1 MRTRWMLAGGV
12 TALTAFAQV
21 VTMTTQAGPSPGPGA
36 NVMFYSVESAGS
48 SKVVKGAPYSAQIVT
63 EHTQTLADG
72 NTISQKQTGLM
83 YRDSE
88 GRTRREQALG
98 PIGPVPAGPNP
109 PQLVFITDP
118 VAGVSY
124 VLDANTKTAHKVPL
138 APGMAQGATMIA
150 SGVGQAGGVV
160 MGPGPETE
168 MRIETRMH
176 VGGKAAGPPPAPES
190 LGGREIEGVQAE
202 GTRTTMTVPAGQMGN
217 ERPLVTTT
225 ERWYSPQLQATV
237 LSTTKDPLMG
247 ESTYRLVNVSL
258 AEPAASLFEI
268 PADYTLTEGPVM
280 KKEVYV
286 TK

>member
-1 MRTRWMLAGGV
+1 MRTRLMLAAGV
-12 TALTAFAQV
+12 SALAAFAQV
-21 VTMTTQAGPSPGPGA
+21 STVVTQNGPGP
-36 NVMFYSVESAGS
+36 NMMFYSVESAGS

-72 NTISQKQTGLM
+72 NTISQKQTGMM

-98 PIGPVPAGPNP
+98 AIGPVPAAPNP

-118 VAGVSY
+118 VAGASY
-124 VLDANTKTAHKVPL
+124 ALDANNKTAHKVPL
-138 APGMAQGATMIA
+138 APGSAQGATMIA

-168 MRIETRMH
+168 MRIETHVR
-176 VGGKAAGPPPAPES
+176 VGGKAAGPPPVQES
-190 LGGREIEGVQAE
+190 LGGREIEGIQAE
-202 GTRTTMTVPAGQMGN
+202 GTRTTITVPAGQMGN
-217 ERPLVTTT
+217 ERPLVTVT
-225 ERWYSPQLQATV
+225 ERWYSAQLQATV

-247 ESTYRLVNVSL
+247 ESTYRLANVNL

-268 PADYTLTEGPVM
+268 PADYTLTEGPMV
-280 KKEVYV
+280 KKEVYL